1 MPVWVFCMIFCWG
14 VLFIVLPVKI
24 YQVYLF
30 IYCPIWC
37 RFSPSIS
44 LSNLGYVFHISIF
57 SFVTSSWESINFTA
71 FPSVIQTARAWG
83 LQRGSICWN
92 HSYKDTWARPPAQT
106 AVVEAT
112 HMSPTKDL
120 KLHTQDMTV
129 SLSSG
134 PQPFRQLH
142 LSSTPREGVRR
153 QNHLCKRRIQRTQTQ
168 HYAMCLTI
176 IISHWLLSVKHFP
189 RAGHKRNSCC
199 LPFWNLELVE
209 KMDINQRVTEKM
221 AYFRWDSAIN

>member
-120 KLHTQDMTV
+120 KLHTQDMSQPEQWSPTFQATASIV
-129 SLSSG
+129 NTSGGCKETKSSL
-134 PQPFRQLH
+134 Q
-142 LSSTPREGVRR
+142 
-153 QNHLCKRRIQRTQTQ
+153 K
-168 HYAMCLTI
+168 
-176 IISHWLLSVKHFP
+176 K
-189 RAGHKRNSCC
+189 
-199 LPFWNLELVE
+199 
-209 KMDINQRVTEKM
+209 DTENT
-221 AYFRWDSAIN
+221 DSALCHVLNEHY